1 MTALVFL
8 FATSVGCPVM
18 NAATAGGALG
28 GEVQVTMTRSEKNPG
43 YICQFTRTGSELT
56 IEIGRLTAPDRFAHF
71 AEIACQG
78 GRDTVPLKA
87 IGNETIACSMGSN
100 HQIVEKAVGRVRSQT
115 FVVRFSTM
123 DEAANPKSIRSKN
136 TALAELVAGN
146 LF

>member
-1 MTALVFL
+1 
-8 FATSVGCPVM
+8 
-18 NAATAGGALG
+18 
-28 GEVQVTMTRSEKNPG
+28 
-43 YICQFTRTGSELT
+43 
-56 IEIGRLTAPDRFAHF
+56 
-71 AEIACQG
+71 
-78 GRDTVPLKA
+78 
-87 IGNETIACSMGSN
+87 MGSN